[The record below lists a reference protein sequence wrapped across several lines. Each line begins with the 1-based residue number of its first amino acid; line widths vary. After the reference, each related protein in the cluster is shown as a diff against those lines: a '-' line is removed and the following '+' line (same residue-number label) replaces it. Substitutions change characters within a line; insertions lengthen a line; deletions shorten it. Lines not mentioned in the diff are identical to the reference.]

1 MQLIEEPPPGPEL
14 IRSRYDRLV
23 EALRAAAAS
32 ADRDPDGFRVV
43 AVTKGFG
50 VEVVRAALAA
60 GLTRLGENRVQEAAA
75 KVEAAPDAEWHMV
88 GQLQSNKA
96 RAALRLFATI
106 HSVDSVALLQ
116 RVDRIAHDDGHA
128 PRILLQVDMSGR
140 AGRAGRGGFA
150 VDEFEGLAAERNGPL
165 VKALRSLAAARP
177 VGLMTIAPL
186 DPGSERGPFAR
197 LRQLRDR
204 LRQTSGLELPE
215 LSMGMT
221 ADAEAAV
228 REGATLVRIGT
239 ALFGPRPE
247 HP

>member
-32 ADRDPDGFRVV
+32 ADRDPDGFRIV

-60 GLTRLGENRVQEAAA
+60 GLTRLGENRVQEAAV
-75 KVEAAPDAEWHMV
+75 KVVAAPHAEWHMV
-88 GQLQSNKA
+88 GQLQSNKV
-96 RAALRLFATI
+96 RVALRLFATI

-128 PRILLQVDMSGR
+128 PRILLQVDMSR
-140 AGRAGRGGFA
+140 RAGRGGFA
-150 VDEFEGLAAERNGPL
+150 VDEFEGLVADRSSPL
-165 VKALRSLAAARP
+165 AKALGSLAAARP

-186 DPGSERGPFAR
+186 DPGSERGAFAR

-204 LRQTSGLELPE
+204 LRETSGLELPE

-221 ADAEAAV
+221 ADADGAV